1 MSDVGLPRDVE
12 LGLQDFVEAAK
23 SALGPDLVS
32 IVLFGSAAEGRLR
45 STSDVNLIIVLARFE
60 RQRID
65 ELREPLRLAHAALN
79 LDVMLILSSEI
90 ADAAEGFAVKFG
102 DIHDRHRVLLGPD
115 PFAALEPSRAA
126 KLTRLRQILLNF
138 ILRMRERYALVS
150 MRDEQLAAV
159 VADAAG
165 PLRAAAAQILA
176 LEGRAAASPKAALET
191 LAADAGQ
198 GRWGEALAQLSQARE
213 HGVLPPGAG
222 GPVLLALIALAQ
234 AMRERVKALS

>member
-1 MSDVGLPRDVE
+1 MSDFGLPKDVE
-12 LGLQDFVEAAK
+12 LGLREFIEATK
-23 SALGPDLVS
+23 SALAPDLVS

-45 STSDVNLIIVLARFE
+45 ATSDVNLVIVLARFE
-60 RQRID
+60 RERID
-65 ELREPLRLAHAALN
+65 ALREPLRLAHAALN

-102 DIHDRHRVLLGPD
+102 DIHDRHRVLYGPD
-115 PFAALEPSRAA
+115 PFASLEPTRAA
-126 KLTRLRQILLNF
+126 KLTRLKQILLNF

-150 MRDEQLAAV
+150 LRDEQLAAL

-176 LEGRAAASPKAALET
+176 LEGRAADSPKAALET
-191 LAADAGQ
+191 LAADAGH
-198 GRWGEALAQLSQARE
+198 GRWSETLAQLSQARE
-213 HGVLPPGAG
+213 QGALPAGAG

-234 AMRERVKALS
+234 AMRERVKTLS